1 MALIPKLPKLP
12 LFFARVLDRYCVR
25 TYLLHNRPVSLRP
38 HHSVAMLSRNRVHRH
53 RATTATTLRRVWSI
67 VGRPRQCQTATLP
80 DTLRIAAVSADTKS
94 VSDWLAQGNDV
105 NARSV
110 HGETMLMMAASRGH
124 ADMVAALLVGC
135 ADVNLR
141 TTKRLGAAGGI
152 LVTAVVAAAV
162 AGHTEVVDRL
172 LNAGASVQ
180 GLFSALDLARDD
192 GELSGAQHQEI
203 YKHCCECCRQGCSC
217 CSEGQCHCYPG

>member
-1 MALIPKLPKLP
+1 
-12 LFFARVLDRYCVR
+12 
-25 TYLLHNRPVSLRP
+25 
-38 HHSVAMLSRNRVHRH
+38 
-53 RATTATTLRRVWSI
+53 
-67 VGRPRQCQTATLP
+67 
-80 DTLRIAAVSADTKS
+80 
-94 VSDWLAQGNDV
+94 
-105 NARSV
+105 
-110 HGETMLMMAASRGH
+110 MLMMAASRGH

-141 TTKRLGAAGGI
+141 TTKRFGAAGGI

-192 GELSGAQHQEI
+192 GELSDAQHQEI

-217 CSEGQCHCYPG
+217 CSKGQCHCYPG

>member
-1 MALIPKLPKLP
+1 VVCSIRTAPAHSTHTPSST
-12 LFFARVLDRYCVR
+12 AR
-25 TYLLHNRPVSLRP
+25 
-38 HHSVAMLSRNRVHRH
+38 MLSRNHAHRH
-53 RATTATTLRRVWSI
+53 HGTTAASLRRVWGI

-80 DTLRIAAVSADTKS
+80 DSMRIAVVSDDTKS
-94 VSDWLAQGNDV
+94 VSDWLAQGNDA

-124 ADMVAALLVGC
+124 ADVVAALLLGC

-141 TTKRLGAAGGI
+141 TTKRFGVAGCF
-152 LVTAVVAAAV
+152 VTAVVAAAV
-162 AGHTEVVDRL
+162 AGHTEVVAKL

-192 GELSGAQHQEI
+192 GELSDAQHQEI
-203 YKHCCECCRQGCSC
+203 YKHCCACCREGCSC
-217 CSEGQCHCYPG
+217 CSKGQCHCYPA

>member
-1 MALIPKLPKLP
+1 
-12 LFFARVLDRYCVR
+12 
-25 TYLLHNRPVSLRP
+25 
-38 HHSVAMLSRNRVHRH
+38 MLSRNPVQRH
-53 RATTATTLRRVWSI
+53 RATAASTLRRVWEN

-80 DTLRIAAVSADTKS
+80 DTLRVAVVSDDTKS
-94 VSDWLAQGNDV
+94 VSDWLSQGNDV

-141 TTKRLGAAGGI
+141 TTERFSGAGC
-152 LVTAVVAAAV
+152 LVTAVAAAAV
-162 AGHTEVVDRL
+162 AGHTEIVDRL
-172 LNAGASVQ
+172 MNAGASVQ
-180 GLFSALDLARDD
+180 GLFSALELARDD
-192 GELSGAQHQEI
+192 GELSDAEHQEI
-203 YKHCCECCRQGCSC
+203 YKHCCECCRKGCSC